1 MMSQR
6 AVDAVFQGLYLFT
19 DLRAILRETAPA
31 HRLDEEQRAAVAKA
45 LEKLRK
51 QADILEKE
59 LVQ

>member
-19 DLRAILRETAPA
+19 DLRAVLRETAPA
-31 HRLDEEQRAAVAKA
+31 HRLDEEQRAVVAKA

-51 QADILEKE
+51 QADILEQE
-59 LVQ
+59 LLP